1 MNEQKHS
8 VKQIL
13 FTIWRA
19 VYPLLI
25 YLGWSYVASFVLCFI
40 GIFIMMYQ
48 SQGAMNPQQMTTE
61 LTDFIYRNVLPATIA
76 TQLLTM
82 PFVIWFYRRD
92 QRKNTAVTKKADLH
106 PLDIIVLIILSV
118 SCCISLNGLI
128 NYSHLADLFPG
139 FSQVAASLYTSSRF
153 LQIISMVILAPVVEE
168 MLCRILSYNRLK
180 ETFKP
185 ITAMI
190 LSSLF
195 FGLLHMNVVQGV
207 YAFGIGMCFVL
218 IYEKT
223 RRIFMPMLAHGIA
236 NAVSLLISNNSSER
250 LFKLSLTAEMAM
262 VAACT
267 VLLIGCV
274 IYFVRIHREPDNSPV
289 Q

>member
-1 MNEQKHS
+1 
-8 VKQIL
+8 
-13 FTIWRA
+13 
-19 VYPLLI
+19 
-25 YLGWSYVASFVLCFI
+25 
-40 GIFIMMYQ
+40 
-48 SQGAMNPQQMTTE
+48 
-61 LTDFIYRNVLPATIA
+61 
-76 TQLLTM
+76 
-82 PFVIWFYRRD
+82 
-92 QRKNTAVTKKADLH
+92 
-106 PLDIIVLIILSV
+106 
-118 SCCISLNGLI
+118 
-128 NYSHLADLFPG
+128 
-139 FSQVAASLYTSSRF
+139 
-153 LQIISMVILAPVVEE
+153 
-168 MLCRILSYNRLK
+168 
-180 ETFKP
+180 
-185 ITAMI
+185 MI

-289 Q
+289 E